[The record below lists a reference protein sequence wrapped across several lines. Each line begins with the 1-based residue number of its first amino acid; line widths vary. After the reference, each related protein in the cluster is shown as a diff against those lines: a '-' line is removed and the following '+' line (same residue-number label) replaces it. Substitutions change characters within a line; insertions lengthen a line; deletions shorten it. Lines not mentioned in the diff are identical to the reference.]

1 MADANKVKFGIKN
14 VYYSVATVS
23 GGAVSYGTPKAWAG
37 AVSIDLSPAGDI
49 ENFYADNMVYFASQS
64 GGGYSGTL
72 TMAYVPDA
80 VRKDLF
86 GETVD
91 NNDLL
96 VESAGGA
103 ATNFAL
109 LFEFSGDANEV
120 RHVLYNCTAGKPSIN
135 SETIGESQ
143 SPVTAEINL
152 TATANVDGY
161 VKASADEGATTSYG
175 AWYSSV
181 QVPSF

>member
-1 MADANKVKFGIKN
+1 MADANKVKFGIKS
-14 VYYSVATVS
+14 VYYSVATIS
-23 GGAVSYGTPKAWAG
+23 GGAVSYGTPAAWPG
-37 AVSIDLSPAGDI
+37 AVSIDLSPAGDV

-80 VRKDLF
+80 VRTALF
-86 GETVD
+86 GEAID
-91 NNDLL
+91 NNDLV

-143 SPVTAEINL
+143 SPVTVDISL

-161 VKASADEGATTSYG
+161 VKASADESATTAYA
-175 AWYSSV
+175 AWYTAV

>member
-1 MADANKVKFGIKN
+1 MADTNKVKFGIKN
-14 VYYSVATVS
+14 VHYSVATI
-23 GGAVSYGTPKAWAG
+23 GTNSVTYATPVAWPG
-37 AVSIDLSPAGDI
+37 AVSIELSPAGDV

-72 TMAYVPDA
+72 TMAYIPEN
-80 VRKDLF
+80 VRKDIF

-91 NNDLL
+91 TAGML

-103 ATNFAL
+103 ATPFAL

-143 SPVTAEINL
+143 SPVTAEISL
-152 TATANVDGY
+152 TATANIDGY
-161 VKASADEGATTSYG
+161 VKASAAEGTSNYSTFFSAVATP
-175 AWYSSV
+175 A
-181 QVPSF
+181 

>member
-1 MADANKVKFGIKN
+1 MADTNKVKFGLSH
-14 VYYSVATVS
+14 VYYSLLTYGENDAITF
-23 GGAVSYGTPKAWAG
+23 GTPVAIKG
-37 AVSIDLSPAGDI
+37 GVNLTLSAEGDMSP
-49 ENFYADNMVYFASQS
+49 FYADNMVYFASQS

-72 TMAYVPDA
+72 TMAYIPEA
-80 VRKDLF
+80 VRKDIF

-91 NNDLL
+91 TAGML

-103 ATNFAL
+103 ATPFAL

-143 SPVTAEINL
+143 TPVTAEVSL
-152 TATANVDGY
+152 TATANIDGY
-161 VKASADEGATTSYG
+161 VKASAAEGTSNYSTFFSAVATPT
-175 AWYSSV
+175 
-181 QVPSF
+181 